1 MSSSLEVQY
10 LTEVQ
15 GLAFPRH
22 KSPPPKTMGPRST
35 QAQVRPTP
43 KCKAGEDLVGV
54 ALGQGATEAAGEAV
68 LKTVDK
74 EAATSARAWLSEV
87 RCSLLS
93 CSKG

>member
-1 MSSSLEVQY
+1 MSSSSEVQY
-10 LTEVQ
+10 HAEVQ

-22 KSPPPKTMGPRST
+22 KSPTPKTVGPHFT

-54 ALGQGATEAAGEAV
+54 ALGQKATEAAGDAV

-74 EAATSARAWLSEV
+74 EAATSAI
-87 RCSLLS
+87 
-93 CSKG
+93 